1 MKKSLG
7 FYYALVSAVLAAA
20 GLVVFFVYTGQGG
33 ASNTVVIAATIAAIL
48 CEGVLLMGEKVYTDF
63 VAVAGAV
70 LLAVAMTYTVVGGLG
85 NIADQFQGI
94 VMFGKAELA
103 NLNYVMA
110 VVYGLS
116 IVSAICACFSK
127 KSK

>member
-1 MKKSLG
+1 MKKTLG
-7 FYYALVSAVLAAA
+7 FYYALISAVLAAA
-20 GLVVFFVYTGQGG
+20 GLVVFFIYTSQGG
-33 ASNTVVIAATIAAIL
+33 ESNTIVIAATIAAIV
-48 CEGVLLMGEKVYTDF
+48 CEGILLMGEKVYSDF
-63 VAVAGAV
+63 VAVIGAV

-116 IVSAICACFSK
+116 IVAAICGCFSK

>member
-1 MKKSLG
+1 MKKTFG
-7 FYYALVSAVLAAA
+7 FYSALVSAVLAAA
-20 GLVVFFVYTGQGG
+20 GLVVFFMYTSQGG
-33 ASNTVVIAATIAAIL
+33 EPSTVVIAATIAAIV
-48 CEGVLLMGEKVYTDF
+48 CEGILLLGEKIYSDF
-63 VAVAGAV
+63 IAVIGAV

-103 NLNYVMA
+103 NLNFAMA
-110 VVYGLS
+110 AVYGLS
-116 IVSAICACFSK
+116 IVSAICACFCK

>member
-7 FYYALVSAVLAAA
+7 FYYALVSAVMAVV
-20 GLVVFFVYTGQGG
+20 GLIVFFMYTGNGG
-33 ASNTVVIAATIAAIL
+33 EPSTIVIAATIAGVV
-48 CEGVLLMGEKVYTDF
+48 CEAVLLMGEKVYTDF
-63 VAVAGAV
+63 VGVIGAV
-70 LLAVAMTYTVVGGLG
+70 LLAVAMTYTVTGGLG

-103 NLNYVMA
+103 NLNYAMLA
-110 VVYGLS
+110 IYGVS
-116 IVSAICACFSK
+116 IVAAIAACFSK

>member
-7 FYYALVSAVLAAA
+7 FYFALASAALAAV
-20 GLVVFFVYTGQGG
+20 GLIVFFVYTGSGG
-33 ASNTVVIAATIAAIL
+33 EMNTIVIAATIAGIL
-48 CEGVLLMGEKVYTDF
+48 CEAALMMGEKSYTDY
-63 VAVAGAV
+63 VGIAGAV
-70 LLAVAMTYTVVGGLG
+70 LLAVAMTYSVTGGLG

-103 NLNYVMA
+103 NLNFAMLGIYM
-110 VVYGLS
+110 
-116 IVSAICACFSK
+116 VSVIAAIGACFTK

>member
-7 FYYALVSAVLAAA
+7 FYYALVSAVMAVV
-20 GLVVFFVYTGQGG
+20 GLIVFFVYTGNGG
-33 ASNTVVIAATIAAIL
+33 ELNTIVIAATLAGII
-48 CEGVLLMGEKVYTDF
+48 CEVLLLKGEAVYSDF
-63 VAVAGAV
+63 VGVIGAV
-70 LLAVAMTYTVVGGLG
+70 LLAVAMTYTVTGGLG

-103 NLNYVMA
+103 NLNYAMLVIYA
-110 VVYGLS
+110 VS
-116 IVSAICACFSK
+116 IVAAIGACFSK

>member
-7 FYYALVSAVLAAA
+7 FYFALVSAVLAAV
-20 GLVVFFVYTGQGG
+20 GLIVFFVYTGNGG
-33 ASNTVVIAATIAAIL
+33 EMNNIVIAATIAGIL
-48 CEGVLLMGEKVYTDF
+48 CEAALMMGEKSYTDYLGI
-63 VAVAGAV
+63 AGAV
-70 LLAVAMTYTVVGGLG
+70 LLAVAMTYSVTGGLG

-103 NLNYVMA
+103 NLNFAMLGIYLVS
-110 VVYGLS
+110 VVA
-116 IVSAICACFSK
+116 AIGACFTK

>member
-20 GLVVFFVYTGQGG
+20 GLAIFFVYTSQGG
-33 ASNTVVIAATIAAIL
+33 ESNSIVIAATIVAII
-48 CEGVLLMGEKVYTDF
+48 CEGILLMGEKVYSDF
-63 VAVAGAV
+63 VAVIAPV
-70 LLAVAMTYTVVGGLG
+70 LLAVAMAYTVTGGLG

-103 NLNYVMA
+103 NLNYAMA

-116 IVSAICACFSK
+116 IVSGICACFSK